1 MNSTNNF
8 GVFLVLAFTAMIG
21 FNAYKAIDSIS
32 YLETA
37 TAKQCANHDWPAHQH
52 QAHMDFCAEYGYPTN

>member
-8 GVFLVLAFTAMIG
+8 GVLLVFAFTAMIG

-32 YLETA
+32 SLQTA
-37 TAKQCANHDWPAHQH
+37 TAQCANQNWPADQH
-52 QAHMDFCAEYGYPTN
+52 QAHMDFCTEYGYPTN